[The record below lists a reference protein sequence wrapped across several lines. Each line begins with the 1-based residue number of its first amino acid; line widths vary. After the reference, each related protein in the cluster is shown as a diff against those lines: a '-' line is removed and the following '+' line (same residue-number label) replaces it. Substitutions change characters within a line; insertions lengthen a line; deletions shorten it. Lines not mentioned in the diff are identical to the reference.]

1 MTAVATPRTAA
12 VERFVGAWR
21 AAGTQPGPQ
30 WLQQLRSG
38 ALEQF
43 EVLGFPGP
51 RDEAWRFTS
60 VAPIVET
67 PFDAA
72 APAAVTADAL
82 RPFLVGKGAA
92 RHALVFVNGRFAP
105 KLSAPGRLPA
115 GVTVTSLSAAFT
127 SHADL
132 VRAHLGRHTSSAR
145 HAFAALNAAFLTDG
159 ALIHVGAGIEL
170 DEPLQLLF
178 VTAAGAA
185 RPAVHPRALIVVERA
200 ARATVVETYAGLDPS
215 AVSLTNAVTELVVN
229 DGARVDHYRIQREAP
244 AAYHV
249 GVTHSHQG
257 RDATLHSTTVA
268 FGAALARHDITAVL
282 DGQGANLNLNGLSV
296 AAGHQH
302 LDHHTTIDHA
312 QPHGESHEL
321 FNGVFDGRAR
331 GVFTGRIIVRP
342 GAQRTD
348 SKQTNNNLL
357 LSGDARA
364 DSQPQL
370 EIYADDVKCT
380 HGSTT
385 GPLDPGALFYL
396 KSRGLDPRA
405 ATGMLTYGFGA
416 EIVSRIAVEGVRAEV
431 DRLLRERVAE
441 AVR

>member
-1 MTAVATPRTAA
+1 MTAVAPPRAAA
-12 VERFVGAWR
+12 VERFIGAWR
-21 AAGTQPGPQ
+21 ARRDVAAPD
-30 WLQQLRSG
+30 WLRQMRDG
-38 ALEQF
+38 ALQQF
-43 EVLGFPGP
+43 EVLGFPSP

-67 PFDAA
+67 VFGDAPERAGVDAA
-72 APAAVTADAL
+72 AL
-82 RPFLVGKGAA
+82 RPYGQG
-92 RHALVFVNGRFAP
+92 LVFVNGRFAP
-105 KLSAPGRLPA
+105 ALSSVGRLPA
-115 GVTVTSLSAAFT
+115 GVVVASLAEALT
-127 SHADL
+127 THNDL

-145 HAFAALNAAFLTDG
+145 HGFAALNAAFLADG
-159 ALIHVGAGIEL
+159 AFVHIPAGVEL
-170 DEPLQLLF
+170 DQPLQLLF
-178 VTAAGAA
+178 ASAPGTA
-185 RPAVHPRALIVVERA
+185 RPAVHPRALIVVERS
-200 ARATVVETYAGLDPS
+200 ARATVIETYAGLEPA
-215 AVSLTNAVTELVVN
+215 AVSLTNAVTELVVG

-257 RDATLHSTTVA
+257 RDSTLHSTTLA

-282 DGQGANLNLNGLSV
+282 DGEGANLNLNGLSV
-296 AAGHQH
+296 GAGGQH

-312 QPHGESHEL
+312 KPHGESHEL
-321 FNGVFDGRAR
+321 FNGVFDGRAH

-357 LSGDARA
+357 LSKEARA

-385 GPLDPGALFYL
+385 GPLDPTALFYL
-396 KSRGLDPRA
+396 KSRGLDPRE
-405 ATGMLTYGFGA
+405 ATAMLTYGFGA
-416 EIVSRIAVEGVRAEV
+416 EIVARIAVEGVRHTV
-431 DRLLRERVAE
+431 DRLLRERVEE
-441 AVR
+441 AVRWPI